1 MFASELSSNDPVVY
15 KSIPTSCGLSTVE
28 VKPLLTASALPLLV
42 SLALIRSSLVCRA
55 GAKENCSSQEPQQ
68 SDHTKTVA
76 DPPRSVP
83 PQPLPTQDGQL
94 AGSLGLKAGCQGTLE
109 GSSQYSRGESRGFNP
124 TVTS

>member
-1 MFASELSSNDPVVY
+1 MISIVC

-42 SLALIRSSLVCRA
+42 SLALICSSLVCRA
-55 GAKENCSSQEPQQ
+55 GAKENCSSRESQQ
-68 SDHTKTVA
+68 SDHTKTIA
-76 DPPRSVP
+76 DPPRFVP

-94 AGSLGLKAGCQGTLE
+94 AGSLGLKAGHQGTAE
-109 GSSQYSRGESRGFNP
+109 GSSQSSRGKNHGFSP